1 MNERTFKLYL
11 DYYDCGNLYIRRS
24 HTFHEGL
31 TVLVGCNGAGKSTTL
46 NQLSYIMREDGTP
59 YFKFDNVQDG
69 GSRQW
74 QGIMEGFFGGSR
86 IDDIVSMY
94 NSSEGEKI
102 QQNMV
107 VKLRNRLG
115 KIISKAVETESKE
128 LFILCDAVDSGASI
142 DNIIEIKDFFRT
154 IIKDQKERNGLSV
167 YVIVSANSYEMAN
180 GEDCYDVN
188 HNRYLKFMSYQTY
201 KNFVLRSRKFKNRR
215 IEKHW
220 GKEQKRKESEER
232 KKEME
237 KDESSSGKYSRRFAL
252 WRPE

>member
-11 DYYDCGNLYIRRS
+11 DYYDCGNLYIKRS

-46 NQLSYIMREDGTP
+46 TQLSYIMKEDGTP
-59 YFKFDNVQDG
+59 YFKFDNVRDG

-74 QGIMEGFFGGSR
+74 QGIMEGFFGGSGV
-86 IDDIVSMY
+86 DDIISMY

-115 KIISKAVETESKE
+115 KIIKKAVETESKE
-128 LFILCDAVDSGASI
+128 LFLLCDAVDSGASI

-154 IIKDQKERNGLSV
+154 IIKDQKERSGLSV

-188 HNRYLKFMSYQTY
+188 HNRYLRFKSYQTY

-220 GKEQKRKESEER
+220 DKEQKRKESEER

-237 KDESSSGKYSRRFAL
+237 KDEPSSGKYSRRFAL
-252 WRPE
+252 RRPE